1 MCLFDS
7 FSKAFASPAYIR
19 KVCVRLHSENSE
31 PTSFSQ
37 MTPDEHPPTPPPCRW
52 PTLITTHPHQISAR
66 WALPVMLCCSAPSAS
81 SSAPLRPSVRYPTTG
96 LVVNTMH
103 IRTFCDHINVLHIFG
118 QICIVL
124 KSGWSSTTTR
134 MLASWLVFLCLRLTP
149 RRHRQ
154 ADGQP
159 SPFYPPSPSFKSFG
173 AACVK
178 LCCLPPPSLAKNI
191 HICSL
196 V

>member
-81 SSAPLRPSVRYPTTG
+81 SSAPLRPSVRYPSFG
-96 LVVNTMH
+96 LIVNITCM
-103 IRTFCDHINVLHIFG
+103 RTFCDHINVSYFRFRPELYRFAVRLELYDG
-118 QICIVL
+118 ANARQIVSPSLSPSHAPTPPPNLWPALI
-124 KSGWSSTTTR
+124 T
-134 MLASWLVFLCLRLTP
+134 CLLYTS
-149 RRHRQ
+149 
-154 ADGQP
+154 P
-159 SPFYPPSPSFKSFG
+159 SPRDKRQSRMPSS
-173 AACVK
+173 A
-178 LCCLPPPSLAKNI
+178 
-191 HICSL
+191 
-196 V
+196 